1 MVGLGCREG
10 IGFGHP
16 FSLGGESLKFK
27 IMGVVVVLLAAA
39 VVAMGVG
46 IAVFALGSKPLAAL
60 GSGGAAFLG
69 VSGLGMGVLGYL
81 APNA

>member
-16 FSLGGESLKFK
+16 FLPGGESLNLK

-46 IAVFALGSKPLAAL
+46 ITVFVLGSKPLAAL
-60 GSGGAAFLG
+60 GSGGAAFVG
-69 VSGLGMGVLGYL
+69 TAGLGMVVLGYL
-81 APNA
+81 APNT